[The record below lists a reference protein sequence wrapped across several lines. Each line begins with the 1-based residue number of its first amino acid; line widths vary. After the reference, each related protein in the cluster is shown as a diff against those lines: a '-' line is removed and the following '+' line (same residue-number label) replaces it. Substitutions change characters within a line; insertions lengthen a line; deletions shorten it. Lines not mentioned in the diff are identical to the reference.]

1 MPPRP
6 KRNVNVK
13 IPPCPLSIWK
23 ELFAAAGAFR
33 EIEPWRWMSDSDVFG
48 VQNPADKQIGYCC
61 VLGALGEV
69 LGLVVYLGTEGLEQ
83 YRKIQSGKLRADSHE
98 NVYSQTCLTAWFS
111 NRGDLDKYDIKIASQ
126 LGLQFRGRAMWPQFR
141 SFRPGYHPWFLN
153 ESEAKYLTLC
163 LEQSR
168 EMALCVKSD
177 PDWLAAPGKDQYRVR
192 VAVESPDPPEQA
204 QVNQVAKPL
213 YSETPAGQQMLF
225 ANLKQNNTWQ
235 WRDQWL
241 QPAPIPE
248 PVSRAIPLDE
258 VRLQRIKN
266 ISQSHAGTWEIDGYY
281 ASEAVDGDERPFFP
295 YMMLCADHDSGFIL
309 GTVLAKPSTWECEFV
324 EALLSAIE
332 QSKLF
337 PEKLSLRKEELRG
350 LFEPLATRLGIR
362 VEITKKLPA
371 VDRAKR
377 EFSKFMKRRG

>member
-6 KRNVNVK
+6 KGNNDVN
-13 IPPCPLSIWK
+13 IPTCPLPVWRN
-23 ELFAAAGAFR
+23 LFDAAIALR

-61 VLGALGEV
+61 VLGELGEV
-69 LGLVVYLGTEGLEQ
+69 LGLVVYLGSEGLEQ
-83 YRKIQSGKLRADSHE
+83 YRKIQSGKLRADSLE
-98 NVYSQTCLTAWFS
+98 VVYGQSCLTAWFS
-111 NRGDLDKYDIKIASQ
+111 NRGDLDKYDIKIATQ

-141 SFRPGYHPWFLN
+141 SFRPGYHPWFLD
-153 ESEAKYLTLC
+153 ESEAKYLTFC
-163 LEQSR
+163 LAQSR
-168 EMALCVKSD
+168 EMALCVKTD
-177 PDWLAAPGKDQYRVR
+177 PDWLAAPRKDHYRVR
-192 VAVESPDPPEQA
+192 LAVESPDPPEQA

-213 YSETPAGQQMLF
+213 SSETPAGQQLLF
-225 ANLKQNNTWQ
+225 ANLQQTNTWQ

-248 PVSRAIPLDE
+248 PVSRSIPLDE

-266 ISQSHAGTWEIDGYY
+266 ASQPYVGTWEIDGYY
-281 ASEAVDGDERPFFP
+281 TSEAVDGDERPFFP

-309 GTVLAKPSTWECEFV
+309 GTVMANRSTWESEFV
-324 EALLSAIE
+324 EALLGGIE
-332 QSKLF
+332 QSKLL
-337 PEKLSLRKEELRG
+337 PKKLSLRKEELRG

-377 EFSKFMKRRG
+377 EFSKFMKRVG